1 MSGTIICAGLIK
13 HNDKILLVQ
22 ENKTHIEDKWSLPA
36 GRLEYGEKL
45 SECVQ
50 REVFEETG
58 LDSKP
63 IGIVGIYFTKS
74 NNTIIIYNMK
84 VLDGDLKPQSNDVK
98 NAKMVPISEIESYDL
113 RSNYILKVLEDYK
126 KRDLIPI
133 KSVENIGDVKLK
145 TREKLKLKFLNK
157 IYTKSFLNKLKLLSF
172 ILLFYTYIKYKIE
185 SNKDI

>member
-13 HNDKILLVQ
+13 HKDKILLVQ

-45 SECVQ
+45 SKCVR

-63 IGIVGIYFTKS
+63 IGIIGIYFTKS
-74 NNTIIIYNMK
+74 NNTIIIYKMK
-84 VLDGDLKPQSNDVK
+84 VLDSNLEPQSNDVK
-98 NAKMVPISEIESYDL
+98 DAKMVPISEIESYDL
-113 RSNYILKVLEDYK
+113 RSNYILKVLEDYE

-133 KSVENIGDVKLK
+133 ESIENIGDVKLK
-145 TREKLKLKFLNK
+145 TREKLKLKLLNK
-157 IYTKSFLNKLKLLSF
+157 IYTKSFLNKLGLFS
-172 ILLFYTYIKYKIE
+172 ILIVLYTYIKYKTKL
-185 SNKDI
+185 NKDI